1 MTIIFKHLN
10 PAIPAATLPQLLKVH
25 KSLYYLSWFTL
36 DSSQLKLNSVS
47 KEKNLRSGFGNPSLI
62 W

>member
-10 PAIPAATLPQLLKVH
+10 PAIPAATLPQLFKVH

-36 DSSQLKLNSVS
+36 DSSQLKLNSVL
-47 KEKNLRSGFGNPSLI
+47 KEKI
-62 W
+62 